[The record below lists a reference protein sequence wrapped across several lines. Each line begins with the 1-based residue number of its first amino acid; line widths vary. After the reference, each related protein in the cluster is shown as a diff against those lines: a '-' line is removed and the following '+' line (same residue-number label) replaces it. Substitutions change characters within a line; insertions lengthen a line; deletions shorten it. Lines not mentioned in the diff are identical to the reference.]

1 VELNSKGDPLLP
13 RKILI
18 LALLAAL
25 FVVAVLSILAA
36 LPKTEPRSTEQPEVK
51 YFFSGD
57 SGKVTQPFH
66 IPTEKWKI
74 SYSVQATDNSFF
86 KFVVYREGSGVPL
99 TEIPDLYVT
108 ENTYV
113 TVDGGP
119 GDFYLV
125 VTSSLAS
132 WEITVTSMNE

>member
-1 VELNSKGDPLLP
+1 MKGRPWLP

-18 LALLAAL
+18 LVLLAAL
-25 FVVAVLSILAA
+25 FAVAVLSILVV
-36 LPKTEPRSTEQPEVK
+36 LPRTEPRSIEHPEVK

-57 SGKVTQPFH
+57 SGKVTQSFH

-74 SYSVQATDNSFF
+74 AYSVQATDNSFF

-108 ENTYV
+108 ESSYV
-113 TVDGGP
+113 IVGGGP

-132 WEITVTSMNE
+132 WEITVTSINE

>member
-1 VELNSKGDPLLP
+1 MP
-13 RKILI
+13 RKIFI
-18 LALLAAL
+18 IALLAAL
-25 FVVAVLSILAA
+25 FAVAALSILSA
-36 LPKTEPRSTEQPEVK
+36 LPKNDSRLTEQPEVK

-66 IPTEKWKI
+66 IPTEKWRI
-74 SYSVQATDNSFF
+74 TYSVRATDNSFF

-108 ENTYV
+108 ETSYV
-113 TVDGGP
+113 IVSGGP

-132 WEITVTSMNE
+132 WEITASSISE